1 MLSHRSRLT
10 DGVLSMMEEKAWW
23 QGLEAA
29 GHTAITVGTGREG

>member
-10 DGVLSMMEEKAWW
+10 DGVLSMMEKAWW

-29 GHTAITVGTGREG
+29 GHTAITVGTGRDG

>member
-29 GHTAITVGTGREG
+29 GHTAITVGTGRDG